1 MWFYTP
7 VQLSKMYIGES
18 WENVGDAV
26 LVTPISGTPSGTQSV
41 YNNLLENKGILVV
54 TSKII

>member
-1 MWFYTP
+1 
-7 VQLSKMYIGES
+7 MYIGES

-41 YNNLLENKGILVV
+41 YNNLLENKEILVV